1 MISVVEFFRNLPKKK
16 CTQCGEDM
24 IHEKADCYGNVCDE
38 CDHPAR

>member
-1 MISVVEFFRNLPKKK
+1 MVNVLEFFKNLPKKQ
-16 CTQCGEDM
+16 CTECGGV

>member
-1 MISVVEFFRNLPKKK
+1 MENVLEFFRNLPQKVCKV
-16 CTQCGEDM
+16 CGEH